1 MMTFSPTDRITLFGI
16 AIDAL
21 TLDQAVAAAR
31 RIIDEGRPGGCR
43 YVVTPNVAH
52 VVTLQKHRRFRRAY
66 KGASL
71 VLADGKPLIGVSRLT
86 GQPLPE
92 RIAGSDFVPA
102 VLRAV
107 AGDRLS
113 VFLLGAGP
121 GVAERAA
128 LNVTRTHPGIRIV
141 GCYSPPFG
149 FEHDADQ
156 NRRIVDR
163 INVAGPHLLVIG
175 LGAPK
180 QELWISEHAPQLRAN
195 LAICAGATIDFLAG
209 HKARAPRW
217 IQNLSLE
224 WLYRMAC
231 EPRRLSG
238 RYIGDALRFPIIVGK
253 ELYSRRRRDREPA
266 RTPSRRP

>member
-1 MMTFSPTDRITLFGI
+1 MIFSPTAKRTLFGI
-16 AIDAL
+16 TIDAL

-31 RIIDEGRPGGCR
+31 RIIADGRPDGCP

-52 VVTLQKHRRFRRAY
+52 VVMLQQDRRFRQAY
-66 KGASL
+66 RGASL
-71 VLADGKPLIGVSRLT
+71 VLADGKPLIGVSRLV

-102 VLRAV
+102 LLDAM
-107 AGDRLS
+107 AKDGLS
-113 VFLLGAGP
+113 LFLLGAGP

-128 LNVTRTHPGIRIV
+128 QNIVHRYPGVRIA

-149 FEHDADQ
+149 FETDPDE
-156 NRRIVDR
+156 NRRIVAR
-163 INVAGPHLLVIG
+163 INAAGPQLLVIG

-180 QELWISEHAPQLRAN
+180 QELWICRHAAQLRAG
-195 LAICAGATIDFLAG
+195 LAVCAGATIDFMAG

-217 IQNLSLE
+217 VQNLSLE

-238 RYIGDALRFPIIVGK
+238 RYIGDALRFPMIVAR
-253 ELYSRRRRDREPA
+253 EVYHRRQHSGPV
-266 RTPSRRP
+266 RRPSGRS

>member
-1 MMTFSPTDRITLFGI
+1 MTSSPTPKRALFGI

-21 TLDQAVAAAR
+21 TLDQAVVAAW
-31 RIIDEGRPGGCR
+31 RIIADGRPGGCP

-52 VVTLQKHRRFRRAY
+52 VVMLQKDRRFRQAY
-66 KGASL
+66 RGASL
-71 VLADGKPLIGVSRLT
+71 VLADGQPLIGVARLV
-86 GQPLPE
+86 GRPLPE

-102 VLRAV
+102 VLGAM
-107 AGDRLS
+107 APDGLS
-113 VFLLGAGP
+113 LFLLGAGP

-128 LNVTRTHPGIRIV
+128 QNIVRRYPGVRIA

-149 FEHDADQ
+149 FEQDPDE
-156 NRRIVDR
+156 NRRIVAR
-163 INVAGPHLLVIG
+163 INAARPQLLVIG

-180 QELWISEHAPQLRAN
+180 QELWISRHAAELRVG
-195 LAICAGATIDFLAG
+195 LAVCAGATIDFLAG

-238 RYIGDALRFPIIVGK
+238 RYIGDALRFPMIVGR
-253 ELYSRRRRDREPA
+253 EIWHHRRHREPA
-266 RTPSRRP
+266 HRHRPSGRF